1 MSEFDPS
8 LMEDLIAESKE
19 HLDAIE
25 PDLMQLEETAGQA
38 SGEVINRVFRAVHS
52 IKGGFGFFGLTHIKD
67 LAHVMENVLGQ
78 ARDGS
83 LSMNAGIVDVL
94 LTGLDKLRVLIA
106 DVDQSQTV
114 PIETELAGL
123 QAILDAFQEEPVANP
138 SGPPSENVSGRST
151 ASERGTSSGPPP
163 EVPAAYFA
171 AMELLETPG
180 DDILGDEATEQLGEC
195 LRETCALAKGTDGKS
210 RAEALLGGYEA
221 CRDSMGLDGL
231 LREALALSLK
241 ELKGFLVVPPAPG
254 DEDVSAAAPDKAAA
268 TVVTVAAPATATETA
283 TTVATPTARPAAA
296 ATGSMPGKTTPAAAA
311 TGSMPTKAGLAP
323 QSLRVRVDLLDRLM
337 NLAGELVLSR
347 NQIKQVLGGKL
358 QSCLGE
364 NQPLRRLQDQMA
376 KSKTKLSSLD
386 GAPSDAARWSAVV
399 AREFSILESC
409 LAQLL
414 DQKLTGLPVLNSV
427 VQDMDLV
434 TSELQNGV
442 MSTRMQP
449 VGSVFS
455 KFPRVIRD
463 MNRKLGKQIELKIR
477 GEGVELDKSII
488 EALGDP
494 LTHLIRNSADHG
506 VEPPEVRR
514 AAGKPANGTLH
525 LSARHEGGQVFV
537 EIADDGAGIDPERVL
552 AKAIERGLITPQAAA
567 DMSTREILRLIFAP
581 GFSMAREVSDISGR
595 GVGMDVVRSNIEKIG
610 GSVDIE
616 SVVGQGTRIIL
627 RLPLTLAIMPAL
639 IVRNGGKTY
648 AVPQV
653 DIEELV
659 RVRPGDTD
667 RKIEHVRDNPVIR
680 LRGVL
685 LPLVSLGKAL
695 GDLPLS
701 KGPADAPARRATNV
715 LVLKAGP
722 HRYGLVVDELQDSQ
736 EIVVKPLPDYLGG
749 CRCYAGATIM
759 GDGSVAMILDAGG
772 TAVSANLRFGGRLD
786 GSEQAGES
794 SDRRIAAENESMLM
808 VRNGTPET
816 LAIPLSM
823 VARVEKVSAQSIER
837 VGQEEY
843 LKYADYSMRLL
854 RLEEYMSIQAP
865 RRDQSEYFVV
875 VPKQVRHPMG
885 ILVSAIEDIV
895 EVSATLDRDTVAGP
909 GVLGSIT
916 LDGRLL
922 VCIDIHDLFER
933 AAPQVY
939 GPNRGRTAS
948 APEGAAA

>member
-1 MSEFDPS
+1 MSDFDPS

-19 HLDAIE
+19 HLDTIE

-106 DVDQSQTV
+106 DVDQSQTI

-123 QAILDAFQEEPVANP
+123 QAILDASQEEPVANP
-138 SGPPSENVSGRST
+138 SGPPSENASGQSA

-163 EVPAAYFA
+163 EVPASYFA

-180 DDILGDEATEQLGEC
+180 DDILGEEATEQLGAC
-195 LRETCALAKGTDGKS
+195 LRDTCALATGTEGKS

-231 LREALALSLK
+231 LREALALNLK
-241 ELKGFLVVPPAPG
+241 ELKDYLIVPPAPG
-254 DEDVSAAAPDKAAA
+254 DEDV
-268 TVVTVAAPATATETA
+268 
-283 TTVATPTARPAAA
+283 PAAA
-296 ATGSMPGKTTPAAAA
+296 ASTGSMPAKTTPAATT
-311 TGSMPTKAGLAP
+311 TGSMPTKAGRAP
-323 QSLRVRVDLLDRLM
+323 ESLRVRVDLLDRLM

-358 QSCLGE
+358 QTCLGE
-364 NQPLRRLQDQMA
+364 NQPLRRLQDQVA
-376 KSKTKLSSLD
+376 KSKAKLSSLD

-463 MNRKLGKQIELKIR
+463 MNRKLGKQIDLEIR
-477 GEGVELDKSII
+477 GERVELDKSII

-537 EIADDGAGIDPERVL
+537 EIADDGAGIDPERVV

-595 GVGMDVVRSNIEKIG
+595 GVGMDVVRSNIERIG

-667 RKIEHVRDNPVIR
+667 RKIENVRDNPVIR
-680 LRGVL
+680 LRGAL
-685 LPLVSLGKAL
+685 LPLVSLTSAL

-701 KGPADAPARRATNV
+701 AGPASAPARRATNV

-736 EIVVKPLPDYLGG
+736 EIVVKPLPDYLGE

-786 GSEQAGES
+786 GSEQGGES
-794 SDRRIAAENESMLM
+794 SDRRIAAESESMLM

-816 LAIPLSM
+816 LAIPLNM
-823 VARVEKVSAQSIER
+823 VARVEKISAQAIER

-865 RRDQSEYFVV
+865 GRDQSEYFVV

-939 GPNRGRTAS
+939 GPNRGRTTS